1 MTDTYI
7 WEKIKER
14 FYSMNKKKRNEETG
28 EIEIEWFPF
37 FKKQTERKDEY
48 GNKQYE
54 DIEYPDFKDDS
65 SVKLNVIE
73 PNRTLNGRPVND
85 IWFEIF
91 PLHDQPFQQEWGTH
105 GRNRW
110 TFGLQI
116 NMNRPKDFGTDDFDE
131 AYDFIASNFKRG
143 DIFDGIRVLKT
154 AYRSSARLLD
164 DYYSEPVTVMVQ
176 ADLDN

>member
-7 WEKIKER
+7 WQKVRQRFLDIDAKMEDEHVDEVDIIAKE
-14 FYSMNKKKRNEETG
+14 YNDLG
-28 EIEIEWFPF
+28 ELVAYTNVVDP
-37 FKKQTERKDEY
+37 
-48 GNKQYE
+48 N
-54 DIEYPDFKDDS
+54 DIEKRENLKSKD
-65 SVKLNVIE
+65 N
-73 PNRTLNGRPVND
+73 

-91 PLHDQPFQQEWGTH
+91 PLHTQPFQQELGAT

-116 NMNRPKDFGTDDFDE
+116 NVNSPRNFGT
-131 AYDFIASNFKRG
+131 YDVDVVYDAIAAQFKRG
-143 DIFDGIRVLKT
+143 DIFDGIRVLQT
-154 AYRSSARLLD
+154 AYRSSARLED

>member
-1 MTDTYI
+1 MTDTHI

-14 FYSMNKKKRNEETG
+14 FYAMSIRQKNEETG
-28 EIEIEWFPF
+28 EIEEVSFPYF
-37 FKKQTERKDEY
+37 VKD
-48 GNKQYE
+48 NK
-54 DIEYPDFKDDS
+54 DNIT
-65 SVKLNVIE
+65 NVIE
-73 PNRTLNGRPVND
+73 PNKAQKRPTDD

-91 PLHDQPFQQEWGTH
+91 PLHGQPFQKEWGTH

-110 TFGLQI
+110 VSGIQI

-131 AYDFIASNFKRG
+131 AYDFIAANFKRG
-143 DIFDGIRVLKT
+143 DIFNGIRVLKT